1 MAKYK
6 QLQQLSI
13 IEKVEGE
20 ESNMIKEKKTIEG
33 ICPDCNAQLKLGEGI
48 VEGDTF
54 SREAQCP
61 QCGFEGEQIYNLI
74 FSEIIRQ

>member
-1 MAKYK
+1 MTKYT
-6 QLQQLSI
+6 QLQQVSI
-13 IEKVEGE
+13 IQKVEGE
-20 ESNMIKEKKTIEG
+20 ESKMTKAKTTEG
-33 ICPDCNAQLKLGEGI
+33 ICPDCNAHLVLGEGI

-54 SREAQCP
+54 SRGARCP